1 MKTAALLLAAGS
13 SRRFGRDK
21 RQVQLDS
28 GRTLLATSLQ
38 RYLDVFGEC
47 FVVIDQEDGELKPGL
62 RRQGASLVELSGRAR
77 GCGMGDSLAA
87 GIQHI
92 AGRRYDACLVALA
105 DMPWVTP
112 ATLAALVAALGEA
125 PLVAPVWRGRRGH
138 PVGFGA
144 RYFAELG
151 QLSGDAGARGVL
163 QRHAAELLQLPVEDP
178 GIVRDV
184 DTVVDL
190 LQQPGCRCID

>member
-1 MKTAALLLAAGS
+1 
-13 SRRFGRDK
+13 
-21 RQVQLDS
+21 
-28 GRTLLATSLQ
+28 
-38 RYLDVFGEC
+38 
-47 FVVIDQEDGELKPGL
+47 
-62 RRQGASLVELSGRAR
+62 
-77 GCGMGDSLAA
+77 MGDSLAA

-92 AGRRYDACLVALA
+92 AGQGYDACLVALA